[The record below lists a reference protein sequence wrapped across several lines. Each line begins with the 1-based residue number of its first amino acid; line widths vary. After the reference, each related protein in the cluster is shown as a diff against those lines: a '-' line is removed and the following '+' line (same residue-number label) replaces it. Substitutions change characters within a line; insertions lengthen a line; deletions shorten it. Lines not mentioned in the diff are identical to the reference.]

1 MVRWK
6 REKRNLE
13 KWQIT
18 RIIKMMS
25 QNRYLKKL
33 EMLSAPVR
41 QFSGLVIVT
50 VIVILSF
57 AILNIFF
64 GQGDELVAKM
74 KKEDE
79 RIAEANKLSKLISSL
94 PSGLLVF
101 YEGTDHYKLSEELYE
116 TVCNVTKLIPQRA
129 VMGANLINFKAK
141 QIYTNNGNL
150 IDETFVKWDKENNRC
165 IAGFVLSGSLDSG
178 ENEKIT
184 VSGQVLNFLSTGI
197 DTRVYFIKNF

>member
-1 MVRWK
+1 MLQNTYLSK
-6 REKRNLE
+6 L
-13 KWQIT
+13 
-18 RIIKMMS
+18 IKTS
-25 QNRYLKKL
+25 
-33 EMLSAPVR
+33 EPVR
-41 QFSGLVIVT
+41 QFGGLVTIT
-50 VIVILSF
+50 IIVILSF

-64 GQGDELVAKM
+64 GQGKELVDKM
-74 KKEDE
+74 KKEEE
-79 RIAEANKLSKLISSL
+79 RIAEANKLSKLISTL

-101 YEGTDHYKLSEELYE
+101 YEGSNHYKLSEELYE

-150 IDETFVKWDKENNRC
+150 IDKTFVKWDKENNKC

-178 ENEKIT
+178 EKEKIT
-184 VSGQVLNFLSTGI
+184 VSGVVLNFLSTGI

>member
-1 MVRWK
+1 
-6 REKRNLE
+6 
-13 KWQIT
+13 
-18 RIIKMMS
+18 MMS
-25 QNRYLKKL
+25 QNRYLNKL
-33 EMLSAPVR
+33 KMLSEPVK

-74 KKEDE
+74 KKEEE
-79 RIAEANKLSKLISSL
+79 RISEANKLSKLISSL

-101 YEGTDHYKLSEELYE
+101 YEGTDHYKLSEEKYK

-129 VMGANLINFKAK
+129 IMGANLTNFKAK

-150 IDETFVKWDKENNRC
+150 IDETFVKWDKENNKC
-165 IAGFVLSGSLDSG
+165 IAGFVLIGNLDNG
-178 ENEKIT
+178 EKEKIT
-184 VSGQVLNFLSTGI
+184 VSGVVLNFLSTGI

>member
-1 MVRWK
+1 
-6 REKRNLE
+6 
-13 KWQIT
+13 
-18 RIIKMMS
+18 MMS
-25 QNRYLKKL
+25 QNRYLNRLK
-33 EMLSAPVR
+33 MLSKPVR
-41 QFSGLVIVT
+41 QFSGLVTVT

-74 KKEDE
+74 KKEEE
-79 RIAEANKLSKLISSL
+79 RIAEANKLSKLISTL

-101 YEGTDHYKLSEELYE
+101 YEGSDHYKLSEELYE

-129 VMGANLINFKAK
+129 VMGANLTNFKAK

-150 IDETFVKWDKENNRC
+150 IDETFVKWDKENNKC
-165 IAGFVLSGSLDSG
+165 IAGFVLSGNLDSG

-184 VSGQVLNFLSTGI
+184 VSGEVLNFLSTGI

>member
-1 MVRWK
+1 
-6 REKRNLE
+6 
-13 KWQIT
+13 
-18 RIIKMMS
+18 MMS
-25 QNRYLKKL
+25 QNRYLNRLK
-33 EMLSAPVR
+33 MLSEPVR
-41 QFSGLVIVT
+41 QFSGLVTVT

-74 KKEDE
+74 KKEEE
-79 RIAEANKLSKLISSL
+79 RVAEANKLSKLISSL

-101 YEGTDHYKLSEELYE
+101 YEGTDHYKLSDALYE

-129 VMGANLINFKAK
+129 VMGANLTNFKAK

-150 IDETFVKWDKENNRC
+150 IDETFVRWQKETNKC
-165 IAGFVLSGSLDSG
+165 IAGFVLSGSLDNG

-184 VSGQVLNFLSTGI
+184 VSGEVLNFLSTGI

>member
-1 MVRWK
+1 MEKRK
-6 REKRNLE
+6 RELGKMVNY
-13 KWQIT
+13 KNN
-18 RIIKMMS
+18 KMMF
-25 QNRYLKKL
+25 QNRYLNKL
-33 EMLSAPVR
+33 KMLSEPVR
-41 QFSGLVIVT
+41 QFGGLVAVT
-50 VIVILSF
+50 VIIILSF

-74 KKEDE
+74 KKEEE
-79 RIAEANKLSKLISSL
+79 RIAEANKLSKLISGL

-129 VMGANLINFKAK
+129 VMGANLTNFKAK

-150 IDETFVKWDKENNRC
+150 IDETFVRWDKETNKC

-184 VSGQVLNFLSTGI
+184 ITGEVLNFLSTGI

>member
-1 MVRWK
+1 
-6 REKRNLE
+6 
-13 KWQIT
+13 
-18 RIIKMMS
+18 MMS
-25 QNRYLKKL
+25 QNRYLNKL
-33 EMLSAPVR
+33 KMLSEPVR
-41 QFSGLVIVT
+41 QFSGLVAVT

-64 GQGDELVAKM
+64 GQGEELVAKM
-74 KKEDE
+74 KKEEE

-101 YEGTDHYKLSEELYE
+101 YEGSDHYKLSKELYE

-129 VMGANLINFKAK
+129 VMGANLTNFKAK

-150 IDETFVKWDKENNRC
+150 IDETFVKWDKDNNKC

-178 ENEKIT
+178 VNEKIT
-184 VSGQVLNFLSTGI
+184 VSGEVLNFLSTGI

>member
-1 MVRWK
+1 
-6 REKRNLE
+6 
-13 KWQIT
+13 
-18 RIIKMMS
+18 MMS
-25 QNRYLKKL
+25 QNRYLNKL
-33 EMLSAPVR
+33 KMLSEPVK
-41 QFSGLVIVT
+41 QFSGLVTVV

-64 GQGDELVAKM
+64 GQGEELVAKM
-74 KKEDE
+74 KKEEE

-101 YEGTDHYKLSEELYE
+101 YEGTNHYKLSEELYE

-129 VMGANLINFKAK
+129 VMGANLTNFIAK

-150 IDETFVKWDKENNRC
+150 IDETFVKWDKENSKC

-184 VSGQVLNFLSTGI
+184 VSGEVLNFLSTGI